1 MPKTSLSSDASD
13 VTEIIAA
20 WPDRPRLGAQ
30 LMIGKY
36 GVPQEATADQLI
48 WHDQGP
54 YKRINVTQAEHHHD
68 FPKPHMDFM
77 EHTINY
83 RVPPERAAALAEYDG
98 SCTFDRT
105 RGELSA
111 RCDLEGHNIL
121 TLNLAHD
128 IVTGKMT
135 AQQARTAF
143 SEIVT
148 DDIKGKYP
156 AYTTA
161 LQFDPEDTDD
171 VEFADTSTI
180 PGSPERPDGL
190 TDTKGDKNDGE
201 VLGFVGAADEL
212 EVVAAIAASGKALKP
227 EVAEFAQ
234 MLHEAHGKHL
244 EATLLLGQRIGVTP
258 LETTAVD
265 SFRRKNA
272 GELAVLAELDG
283 DEFSDAF
290 VAAKVKGHT
299 EFLEMLDQELIQS
312 ANSDD
317 VKQHLREMRTDLT
330 GHLAQAAAMQ

>member
-1 MPKTSLSSDASD
+1 M
-13 VTEIIAA
+13 TEIISA

-36 GVPQEATADQLI
+36 GAPQEATADQLV
-48 WHDQGP
+48 WHDQGA
-54 YKRINVTQAEHHHD
+54 YKKINVTRAEHHHD

-135 AQQARTAF
+135 AQQARKAF

-161 LQFDPEDTDD
+161 LQFDPEGSD
-171 VEFADTSTI
+171 VAEFADTSTI

-190 TDTKGDKNDGE
+190 TDTKGDKIDGE

-212 EVVAAIAASGKALKP
+212 EVVAAIAASGKNLKP
-227 EVAEFAQ
+227 EIAEFAQ

-258 LETTAVD
+258 LETPAVD
-265 SFRRKNA
+265 SFRQKNA
-272 GELAVLAELDG
+272 GQLADLATLDG

-290 VAAKVKGHT
+290 VEAKVKGHT
-299 EFLEMLDQELIQS
+299 ELIEMLDKKLIQS
-312 ANSDD
+312 ANSAD
-317 VKQHLREMRTDLT
+317 VKLHLSEMRTHLSS
-330 GHLAQAAAMQ
+330 HLAQAEAMRSHPA